1 MPSDGRIAE
10 CEEGDCPYLLRAE
23 GVPDAERRFFP
34 EMLKPWNPLFADYI
48 DDYVARRSSTL
59 RDPSG
64 SGRYARYWKEAPETR
79 GKTMRQLSV
88 EDFERYRERRRQGGA
103 IGAQR
108 ARGGASPSTTN
119 KELSFARAVFNDF
132 IASLEARGLLP
143 NANPV
148 RNRKGRRLFA
158 DEAPTR
164 TPVVRPERRRRRG
177 TAAGRT
183 VRRRLVKG
191 AGRDA
196 HWARPGSTVLAALVA
211 GRSTDA
217 HDPGRAPQAT
227 ARRGGAGRH
236 PDQR

>member
-1 MPSDGRIAE
+1 
-10 CEEGDCPYLLRAE
+10 
-23 GVPDAERRFFP
+23 
-34 EMLKPWNPLFADYI
+34 MLKPWNPLFADYI

-148 RNRKGRRLFA
+148 RNRKAASL
-158 DEAPTR
+158 PT
-164 TPVVRPERRRRRG
+164 
-177 TAAGRT
+177 
-183 VRRRLVKG
+183 RRRLG
-191 AGRDA
+191 PRWFGQSGDDEEARLRAELSDA
-196 HWARPGSTVLAALVA
+196 DWSKVLVA
-211 GRSTDA
+211 MHTGLDRGAQFSLRWSQVDLQTRTIQAERRKRRREGAVPVVIPINDELLA
-217 HDPGRAPQAT
+217 VLRALAV
-227 ARRGGAGRH
+227 AACERVGLSEHA
-236 PDQR
+236 